1 MCQSYQLLSK
11 KEHDLKMANAAQA
24 TQTAKQQLTPQ
35 QRAVLFAQATRQ
47 NYQTMPTQA
56 VNAENTT
63 IQFNLP
69 KVRLLSR
76 ILLHVEAT
84 ATLSSTAGT
93 IQISPYS
100 PYNILRRV
108 ALDLNNGFSPMVLSG
123 QDLSLYNRL
132 RLNQSFMDI
141 STNGKANTY
150 VENVAAGGGH
160 DCAIRFTLPI
170 EVTLNQRDQVGFI
183 LLQNDESVVTLS
195 IDVATLAQAYTLNGG
210 NSDVVTFK
218 NMKITPTLETYS
230 IPNVPQAFP
239 DLSVLKLVSSK
250 SDIFQAGS
258 TSIIKLPVGT
268 IYRKLIMKFVDNSGV
283 ALTDQSFT
291 GNIDFVFNQAD
302 TPYSIQPQ
310 TLSAL
315 NHMEYGEPLPSG
327 VYTLDFSSQGLPNYG
342 GSMNYVDSEKLTELW
357 VRFNSTVA
365 GTITVI
371 SENLARLQG

>member
-1 MCQSYQLLSK
+1 MN
-11 KEHDLKMANAAQA
+11 MANASTLGTTSQA
-24 TQTAKQQLTPQ
+24 GTGKQTLTPQ

-47 NYQTMPTQA
+47 NFQTMPTQS

-84 ATLSSTAGT
+84 ATLTSTNAT
-93 IQISPYS
+93 IATSAYS
-100 PYNILRRV
+100 PYNILRRI
-108 ALDLNNGFSPMVLSG
+108 ALDLNNGFSPLVLSG
-123 QDLSLYNRL
+123 QDLSLYSRL
-132 RLNQSFMDI
+132 RMNQSILDI
-141 STNGKANTY
+141 STNGKALNY
-150 VENVAAGGGH
+150 VENVAAAGGH

-170 EVTLNQRDQVGFI
+170 QCTLNQRDQVGFL
-183 LLQNDESVVTLS
+183 LLQNDESVVTLTV
-195 IDVATLAQAYTLNGG
+195 DVSTLAQAYTLQGG
-210 NSDVVTFK
+210 DTVTFK

-239 DLSVLKLVSSK
+239 DLSVLKLTSSK

-258 TSIIKLPVGT
+258 TSVIKLPVGT
-268 IYRKLIMKFVDNSGV
+268 IYRKILMKFVDNTGA

-315 NHMEYGEPLPSG
+315 NHMQYGEPLPSG
-327 VYTLDFSSQGLPNYG
+327 VYALDFSDQGFVNYG
-342 GSMNYVDSEKLTELW
+342 GSQNYVDSEKLTELW
-357 VRFNSTVA
+357 VRFNASVA

-371 SENLARLQG
+371 SENLARLQS

>member
-1 MCQSYQLLSK
+1 
-11 KEHDLKMANAAQA
+11 MANAAQQTA
-24 TQTAKQQLTPQ
+24 TAKQQLTPQ
-35 QRAVLFAQATRQ
+35 QRAILFAQATRQ
-47 NYQTMPTQA
+47 NFQTMPTQA

-84 ATLSSTAGT
+84 ATLTSTAGT
-93 IQISPYS
+93 IQTAAYA
-100 PYNILRRV
+100 PYNILRRIS
-108 ALDLNNGFSPMVLSG
+108 LDLNNGFSPLVLSG
-123 QDLSLYNRL
+123 ADLSLYSRM
-132 RLNQSFMDI
+132 RHNQNVLDN
-141 STNGKANTY
+141 STNGKAISY
-150 VENVAAGGGH
+150 IENIAAAGGH
-160 DCAIRFTLPI
+160 DCAIRFTIPI
-170 EVTLNQRDQVGFI
+170 EVTLNQRDQVGYI
-183 LLQNDESVVTLS
+183 LLQNDESVVTLT
-195 IDVATLAQAYTLNGG
+195 IDVSTLAQAYVLNAG
-210 NSDVVTFK
+210 NGDAVTFK
-218 NMKITPTLETYS
+218 NMKVTPTLETYS
-230 IPNVPQAFP
+230 IPNISSAFP

-250 SDIFQAGS
+250 SDVFQGGS

-268 IYRKLIMKFVDNSGV
+268 IYRKILMKFVDNNGV

-315 NHMEYGEPLPSG
+315 NHMQYGEPLPSG
-327 VYTLDFSSQGLPNYG
+327 CYSLDFTDQGFVNYS

-357 VRFNSTVA
+357 VRFNANVA

>member
-1 MCQSYQLLSK
+1 
-11 KEHDLKMANAAQA
+11 MANAAQA
-24 TQTAKQQLTPQ
+24 TNQAKQQLTPQ

-84 ATLSSTAGT
+84 ATLTSTAAT
-93 IQISPYS
+93 IQTSAYS

-108 ALDLNNGFSPMVLSG
+108 ALDLNNGFSPLVLSG

-132 RLNQSFMDI
+132 RLNEEVFDI

-150 VENVAAGGGH
+150 VENIAAAGGH
-160 DCAIRFTLPI
+160 DSQIRFTLPI
-170 EVTLNQRDQVGFI
+170 EVTLNQRDQVGFL
-183 LLQNDESVVTLS
+183 LLQNDESVVTLT
-195 IDVATLAQAYTLNGG
+195 IDVSTLSQAYVLNAG
-210 NSDVVTFK
+210 NGDAVTFK

-268 IYRKLIMKFVDNSGV
+268 IYRKMILKFVDNNGV

-291 GNIDFVFNQAD
+291 GNIDLVFNQAD

-315 NHMEYGEPLPSG
+315 NHLDYGEPLPSG
-327 VYTLDFSSQGLPNYG
+327 VYAFDFSTAGIPNYS
-342 GSMNYVDSEKLTELW
+342 GSMNYIDTEKLTELW
-357 VRFNSTVA
+357 VRFNASVA

>member
-1 MCQSYQLLSK
+1 
-11 KEHDLKMANAAQA
+11 MANSVNSLGTTSQA
-24 TQTAKQQLTPQ
+24 GSGKQTLTPA

-47 NYQTMPTQA
+47 NYQAMPTQS

-84 ATLSSTAGT
+84 ATLTSTAAT
-93 IQISPYS
+93 IQTSAYS
-100 PYNILRRV
+100 PYNILRRIS
-108 ALDLNNGFSPMVLSG
+108 LDLNNGFSPLVLG
-123 QDLSLYNRL
+123 GADLSLYSRL
-132 RLNQSFMDI
+132 RQNQNVFDI

-150 VENVAAGGGH
+150 VENIAAAGGH
-160 DCAIRFTLPI
+160 DCAIRFTLPL
-170 EVTLNQRDQVGFI
+170 ETTLNQRDQTGYI
-183 LLQNDESVVTLS
+183 LLQNDESVVTLT
-195 IDVATLAQAYTLNGG
+195 IDVSTLSQAYVLNAG
-210 NSDVVTFK
+210 NGDTVTFK

-250 SDIFQAGS
+250 SDIFQGGS

-268 IYRKLIMKFVDNSGV
+268 IYRKLILKFTDNNGV

-291 GNIDFVFNQAD
+291 GTIDFVFNQAD
-302 TPYSIQPQ
+302 TPYTFNPQ

-327 VYTLDFSSQGLPNYG
+327 VYTLDLSDQGIPNYG
-342 GSMNYVDSEKLTELW
+342 GSMNYIDTEKLTEFW
-357 VRFNSTVA
+357 IRFNANVA

>member
-1 MCQSYQLLSK
+1 
-11 KEHDLKMANAAQA
+11 MANAAQA
-24 TQTAKQQLTPQ
+24 TNQAKQQLSPQ

-84 ATLSSTAGT
+84 ATLTSTAAT
-93 IQISPYS
+93 IQTSAYA

-123 QDLSLYNRL
+123 SDLSLYNRL
-132 RLNQSFMDI
+132 RLNENVFDI

-150 VENVAAGGGH
+150 VENIAAAGGH
-160 DCAIRFTLPI
+160 DCQIRFTLPI

-183 LLQNDESVVTLS
+183 LLQNDESVVTLT
-195 IDVATLAQAYTLNGG
+195 IDVSTLAQAYVLNAG
-210 NSDVVTFK
+210 NGDTVTFK
-218 NMKITPTLETYS
+218 NMKVTPTLETYS

-268 IYRKLIMKFVDNSGV
+268 IYRKIAMRFQDNNGV

-315 NHMEYGEPLPSG
+315 NHMQYGQPLPSG
-327 VYTLDFSSQGLPNYG
+327 TYVLDFSDQGLPNYG

-357 VRFNSTVA
+357 LRFNANVA

>member
-1 MCQSYQLLSK
+1 
-11 KEHDLKMANAAQA
+11 MANAAA
-24 TQTAKQQLTPQ
+24 QTNAAKQQLTPQ
-35 QRAVLFAQATRQ
+35 QRAILFAQATRQ
-47 NYQTMPTQA
+47 NYQTMPTQS

-84 ATLSSTAGT
+84 ATLTSTAAT
-93 IQISPYS
+93 IQTAAYAPF
-100 PYNILRRV
+100 NILRRV
-108 ALDLNNGFSPMVLSG
+108 SIDLNNGFSPLTLSG

-132 RLNQSFMDI
+132 RMNQQIMDI
-141 STNGKANTY
+141 STNGKAMTY
-150 VENVAAGGGH
+150 IENIAAAGGH

-170 EVTLNQRDQVGFI
+170 DITLNQRDQVGFV
-183 LLQNDESVVTLS
+183 LLQNDESVVTLTV
-195 IDVATLAQAYTLNGG
+195 DVSTLSQAYVLNAG
-210 NSDVVTFK
+210 NGDAVTFK

-230 IPNVPQAFP
+230 IPNVSAAFP

-250 SDIFQAGS
+250 SDIFQGGS

-268 IYRKLIMKFVDNSGV
+268 IYRKIVMKFVDNNGV

-327 VYTLDFSSQGLPNYG
+327 VYSLDFSDNGIPNYG
-342 GSMNYVDSEKLTELW
+342 GSINYVDSEKLTELW
-357 VRFNSTVA
+357 IRFNSNVA